1 MTLTLTQVKSLVVGR
16 ERLRAG
22 AAFARPP
29 PTFLVASTADKG
41 CPVDRDGD
49 SYAEAARHAGAAVE
63 YLRGDFG
70 DHGFGL
76 KRFWAEPCAA
86 WLRGL
91 GFGAVEGAAAGA
103 NGADAVAPGVT
114 REMSAGFLRPANL
127 TRGAP

>member
-1 MTLTLTQVKSLVVGR
+1 MQGVH
-16 ERLRAG
+16 
-22 AAFARPP
+22 
-29 PTFLVASTADKG
+29 
-41 CPVDRDGD
+41 
-49 SYAEAARHAGAAVE
+49 AEAAWRAGAAVE

-76 KRFWAEPCAA
+76 KRFWAKPCAA

-114 REMSAGFLRPANL
+114 REMSAEVPLRPANL